1 MARTRYVHRTILS
14 TEAEVMTV
22 NTATKEVGSVVVPV
36 QGKYEST
43 DDAQLVKAVKK
54 GFDALNL
61 ENTVFASITAIN
73 TVTREYRMLE
83 SQFMALAE
91 SKIVDGE
98 VAEDE
103 DEDEE

>member
-43 DDAQLVKAVKK
+43 DDAHLVKAVKK
-54 GFDALNL
+54 GFDALHL
-61 ENTVFASITAIN
+61 ENTVFASITAIH
-73 TVTREYRMLE
+73 TVTKLYKMLE

-91 SKIVDGE
+91 SEIVEGE
-98 VAEDE
+98 VTEDE